1 MPGPAGRRRHAAA
14 ALPARLGC
22 SSAAQACTIGL
33 AQRVA
38 AMTALLSWLRTV
50 VAAVTVRAARGGRR
64 RGHLAPLL
72 LLLLSTIVAL
82 ALAWQLRLKKW
93 RAEYQRSLLLDKP
106 ELFRGVT
113 HTAAGGRHDAS
124 AALLRRPRPW
134 NGGGKPQHAVADVA
148 RSSHARF
155 DRLDAEL
162 RLAMDPRWFRGAG
175 ERVVDRSP
183 PRSLLAAIARP
194 YAQAAAAQAQLFVWF
209 IGDTDSTTGASWC
222 PDCNRARPFL
232 APRLAEL
239 PASAVV
245 LEVAVSREEWRS
257 QSHPYR
263 QPPVRIHA

>member
-1 MPGPAGRRRHAAA
+1 M
-14 ALPARLGC
+14 
-22 SSAAQACTIGL
+22 
-33 AQRVA
+33 
-38 AMTALLSWLRTV
+38 
-50 VAAVTVRAARGGRR
+50 
-64 RGHLAPLL
+64 
-72 LLLLSTIVAL
+72 
-82 ALAWQLRLKKW
+82 
-93 RAEYQRSLLLDKP
+93 
-106 ELFRGVT
+106 
-113 HTAAGGRHDAS
+113 
-124 AALLRRPRPW
+124 
-134 NGGGKPQHAVADVA
+134 ADVA
-148 RSSHARF
+148 RSSDAQF
-155 DRLDAEL
+155 DRLEAEL